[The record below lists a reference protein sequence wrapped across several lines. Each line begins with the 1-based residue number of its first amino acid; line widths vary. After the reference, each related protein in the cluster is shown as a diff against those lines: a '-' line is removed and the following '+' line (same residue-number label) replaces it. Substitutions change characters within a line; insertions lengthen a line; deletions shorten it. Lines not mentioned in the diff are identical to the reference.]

1 MDTAMNATT
10 ETLPAPPRVTTR
22 AEALPAWLIGELRSD
37 HAGETGAVMIYRG
50 ILAISRDPGV
60 RHFSKRHKATEQGHL
75 DLLEELLPPGQ
86 RSRLLPI
93 WRVAG
98 WLTGAIP
105 SLFGPRAVYAT
116 IDAVETFVDHHYQAQ
131 IDRLDAEAIHPDIR
145 ALLEHCRLEEV
156 HHRDEARDL
165 GDAPPGALLRFWAA
179 LVGAGS
185 NAAVSAAR
193 RI

>member
-1 MDTAMNATT
+1 MNA
-10 ETLPAPPRVTTR
+10 ETGHTHAPPRVSTP
-22 AEALPAWLIGELRSD
+22 AAALPAWLIGELRSD

-50 ILAISRDPGV
+50 ILAISRDAGV
-60 RHFSKRHKATEQGHL
+60 RHFSERHKATEQGHL
-75 DLLEELLPPGQ
+75 DLLEALLPQAQ

-105 SLFGPRAVYAT
+105 ALFGPRAVYAT
-116 IDAVETFVDHHYQAQ
+116 IDAVETFVDHLYQHQ

-165 GDAPPGALLRFWAA
+165 GDVPPGVLLRAWSRI
-179 LVGAGS
+179 VGAGS
-185 NAAVSAAR
+185 AAAVSAAR